1 MECHFAISEDSC
13 PDLVHADLIDTTEVL
28 TLAHLFDSVFNTRVS
43 RLSQISI
50 VLDGVIDSHSEVHR
64 S

>member
-28 TLAHLFDSVFNTRVS
+28 TLAHLFDSVFGAG
-43 RLSQISI
+43 RLGQVPV
-50 VLDGVIDSHSEVHR
+50 VLDGVVDSDSEVHR